1 MYFSFLV
8 STFFVRYAENLLLF
22 DGPVEDTVADLLKK
36 MTKNVRN
43 LICCQTK
50 LFWATLNKVLSGY
63 LKKFNF
69 LTANQ
74 SVSSLPEQYYKIR
87 ELFVYAELRAAHKII
102 EMEVSYHNAISV
114 SSYLRTDFV

>member
-1 MYFSFLV
+1 M
-8 STFFVRYAENLLLF
+8 
-22 DGPVEDTVADLLKK
+22 
-36 MTKNVRN
+36 
-43 LICCQTK
+43 
-50 LFWATLNKVLSGY
+50 FWATLNKVLSGY